1 MNLRHTFFLGLLAI
15 MALATSCKD
24 NPEPTP
30 PPKPTGILYDI
41 VITVLSPAGDPIRDL
56 EVECTDKTRTKLL
69 FPFTTTSTIGEAI
82 FKQDAEM
89 YAEMLVSVFDVDD
102 IRNQEY
108 VNRDTLVRLDPE
120 IIDGR
125 MTARKHF
132 SMKMKIKEPV
142 APEK

>member
-1 MNLRHTFFLGLLAI
+1 MNLKHTFFLGLLAI

-24 NPEPTP
+24 NTEPT

-41 VITVLSPAGDPIRDL
+41 VITVLNPAGEPIRDMG
-56 EVECTDKTRTKLL
+56 VGCTDKLKTKLY
-69 FPFTTTSTIGEAI
+69 FPSTTTSTNGEAI
-82 FKQDAEM
+82 FRQDAEM
-89 YAEMLVSVFDVDD
+89 YAEMLVSVLDLDG

-108 VNRDTLVRLDPE
+108 ADRDTLVILHPE

-142 APEK
+142 DPEK